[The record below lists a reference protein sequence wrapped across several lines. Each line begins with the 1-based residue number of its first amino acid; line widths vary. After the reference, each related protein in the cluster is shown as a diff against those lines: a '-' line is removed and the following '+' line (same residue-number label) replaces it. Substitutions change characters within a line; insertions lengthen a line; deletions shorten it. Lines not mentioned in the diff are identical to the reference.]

1 MRRSARR
8 RAAPRRRTC
17 PLCHEA
23 ALAPAILAET
33 AHFTVLC
40 HPVPLAPGHLLV
52 VPRVHRSCLA
62 LLPGSLHE
70 ELRGLQRRLG
80 AFLVEHFGPAVFVE
94 RRRRDP
100 RRAHAHLHALP
111 WPAAHAAL
119 APTLAMA
126 TPVGSLAALR
136 RWYLR
141 HGAYLFVELDGH
153 RYVAPAHATDSWRL
167 LTRLGPPAGSALELA
182 AATRARWQAFQQ
194 RHGPPTVRVVNCV
207 LVNDGAVCLLKR
219 SAAVGSGRGKWHIVS
234 GYLPEGKDPLVHAY
248 DEVAEETGLRPD
260 QLVLR
265 RHCGP
270 QVFADRAGGRPWE
283 VDTYL
288 FTTATR
294 ELRLNWEHDAYV
306 WVPPERLGEFDCL
319 PWLPALYRAVAD
331 GA

>member
-1 MRRSARR
+1 MRRPARR

-17 PLCHEA
+17 PLCQEA

-40 HPVPLAPGHLLV
+40 HPAPLAPGHLLI

-62 LLPGSLHE
+62 LLPGCWRDELHA
-70 ELRGLQRRLG
+70 LQRRLG
-80 AFLVEHFGPAVFVE
+80 SFLAEAYGPAVFVE
-94 RRRRDP
+94 QRRRDP

-111 WPAAHAAL
+111 WPAARPVL
-119 APTLAMA
+119 APMLTAAMPIAGLA
-126 TPVGSLAALR
+126 GLR

-141 HGAYLFVELDGH
+141 HGAYLFVELEG
-153 RYVAPAHATDSWRL
+153 RCYVAPAHAADGWWPPTGMS
-167 LTRLGPPAGSALELA
+167 PPAGATLELVT
-182 AATRARWQAFQQ
+182 ATRARWQAFQQ

-234 GYLPEGKDPLVHAY
+234 GYLPEGKDPLLHAY

-260 QLVLR
+260 QLTLR

-270 QVFADRAGGRPWE
+270 EVFADRAGGRPWE

-288 FTTATR
+288 FATATR

-306 WVPPERLGEFDCL
+306 WVAPERLGEFDCL